1 MRIAIRR
8 PAVLSA
14 QHTEKDGLRIL
25 QQRTVYHTTAESNSI
40 SSDNSQI
47 IQNTARIRRGKPDGS
62 GAELFIQSF

>member
-14 QHTEKDGLRIL
+14 RHTEKDGLRIL
-25 QQRTVYHTTAESNSI
+25 QQRPVYHTTAESNSI

-47 IQNTARIRRGKPDGS
+47 IQNTARIRRGKPVGS